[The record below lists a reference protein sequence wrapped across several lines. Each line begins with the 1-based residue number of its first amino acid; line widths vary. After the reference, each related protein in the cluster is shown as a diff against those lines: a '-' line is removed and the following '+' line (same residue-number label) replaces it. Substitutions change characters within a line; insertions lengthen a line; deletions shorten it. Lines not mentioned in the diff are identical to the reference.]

1 MKRTVFTLLAVMS
14 TGVAQAQP
22 GTAIPPAY
30 GYAPPMPRQVA
41 PLPPR
46 PAPEFVKGSPA
57 AVLQEGM
64 GRLLKRLHSKNL
76 DTDSLRKY
84 LDTEVVP
91 YFDFAYMAK
100 SAAGNMYRHMSEGQ
114 RKRMAERIK
123 EEFLST
129 MVQRLVSY
137 NNQTVNVISQRMHP
151 NARTGVVTTA
161 IRGPQ
166 GYPTRLDFRF
176 YKAKEGWKV
185 FDVMANGQSAVV
197 HYRRQF
203 RQTMYMPRGRD
214 QRPMARPH
222 RQLSSGS

>member
-1 MKRTVFTLLAVMS
+1 MKRTVLMLLAM
-14 TGVAQAQP
+14 TGAGISQAQP
-22 GTAIPPAY
+22 GAAMPAY
-30 GYAPPMPRQVA
+30 GYAPPMPRPMA
-41 PLPPR
+41 PMAR
-46 PAPEFVKGSPA
+46 PQARAYAKDSPA
-57 AVLQEGM
+57 ALVEMGM
-64 GRLLKRLHSKNL
+64 GRLIERLQSKDL
-76 DTDSLRKY
+76 DTAALRKF
-84 LDTEVVP
+84 LDSDVAP

-100 SAAGNMYRHMSEGQ
+100 SAAGNMYRHMSEDQ
-114 RKRMAERIK
+114 RARMEQRIK

-137 NNQTVNVISQRMHP
+137 NNQTVAVLSQRMNP
-151 NARTGVVTTA
+151 DGRTGMVTTA
-161 IRGPQ
+161 IRGPR

-203 RQTMYMPRGRD
+203 RQTLYMPRGRNH
-214 QRPMARPH
+214 QPMMRPV